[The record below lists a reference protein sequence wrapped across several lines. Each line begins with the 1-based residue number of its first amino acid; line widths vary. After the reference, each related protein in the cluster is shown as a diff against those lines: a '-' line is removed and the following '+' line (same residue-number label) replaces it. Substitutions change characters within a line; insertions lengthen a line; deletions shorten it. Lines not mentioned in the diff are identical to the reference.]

1 MIIGIGNDII
11 EKERIKKACVKDAF
25 LLYVFTEKERELIKK
40 KADSAVGNWVVKEAV
55 AKSMGTG
62 FNGIR
67 IKEIEVLRDE
77 KGKPYVKL
85 YGKAL
90 EKQKELGI
98 ERFFVSISDTKEYT
112 TAVVVAEG

>member
-11 EKERIKKACVKDAF
+11 EKERVKKACVKDAF
-25 LLYVFTEKERELIKK
+25 LLYVFTENERELIKK
-40 KADSAVGNWVVKEAV
+40 RDDSAAGNWAVKEAV

-77 KGKPYVKL
+77 NGRPYVRL

-98 ERFFVSISDTKEYT
+98 EKFFVSISDTKDYT